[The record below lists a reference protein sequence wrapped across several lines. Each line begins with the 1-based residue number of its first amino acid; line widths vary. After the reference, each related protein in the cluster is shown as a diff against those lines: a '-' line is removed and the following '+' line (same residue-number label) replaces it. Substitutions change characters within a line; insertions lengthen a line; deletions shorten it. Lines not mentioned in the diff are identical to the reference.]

1 MQNHQVVID
10 AANRTINF
18 PHVEMTLAMTDE
30 MKISDPKSLQIL
42 PEGNQT
48 LLPQQTTTVNAVV
61 ITTNANDVTGAVQPL
76 LQFDETGTIIVAPAF
91 AKAHNK
97 RVNIRVANSTD
108 FPRTIKHHKQ
118 LAELQIL
125 QPEDTKKIRTIDVAT
140 LTILQDPNDTKMYV
154 NELMRSS

>member
-30 MKISDPKSLQIL
+30 MKISDPKPLQIL
-42 PEGNQT
+42 AEGNQT

-76 LQFDETGTIIVAPAF
+76 LQFDETGTIIVAPAL

-108 FPRTIKHHKQ
+108 FPSTIKHHKQ

-125 QPEDTKKIRTIDVAT
+125 QPEDTKKIRTIDVAA
-140 LTILQDPNDTKMYV
+140 LTILQDPNDTQMYV